1 MYWPLGVRSYNA
13 RHKVVKL
20 ELIGVKCYRFMVIMI
35 TFYWDLRLY
44 EWLIWVSGNNL

>member
-1 MYWPLGVRSYNA
+1 VLR
-13 RHKVVKL
+13 L

-44 EWLIWVSGNNL
+44 EWLIWVSGKNL